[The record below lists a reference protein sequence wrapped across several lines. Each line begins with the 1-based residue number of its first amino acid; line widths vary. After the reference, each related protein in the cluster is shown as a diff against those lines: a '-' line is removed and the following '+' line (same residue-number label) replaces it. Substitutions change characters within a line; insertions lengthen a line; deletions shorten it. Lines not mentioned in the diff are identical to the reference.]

1 MNTDD
6 EAGGR
11 GKVKTTKRISIH
23 EKKKSPI
30 LEHHMTCNLN
40 ILH

>member
-11 GKVKTTKRISIH
+11 GEVKTTKRISIH
-23 EKKKSPI
+23 EKESSI

>member
-11 GKVKTTKRISIH
+11 GEVKTTKRISIH
-23 EKKKSPI
+23 EKKK
-30 LEHHMTCNLN
+30 LN
-40 ILH
+40 SRTSHDM

>member
-11 GKVKTTKRISIH
+11 GKVKTTKHISIH
-23 EKKKSPI
+23 EKKKAQF
-30 LEHHMTCNLN
+30 
-40 ILH
+40 